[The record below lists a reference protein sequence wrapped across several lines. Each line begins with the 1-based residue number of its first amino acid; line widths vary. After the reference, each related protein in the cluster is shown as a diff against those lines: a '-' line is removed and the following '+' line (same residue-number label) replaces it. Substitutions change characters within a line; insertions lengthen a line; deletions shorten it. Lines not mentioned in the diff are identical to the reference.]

1 MEKNKE
7 NEITVELGRIEKK
20 EYQAPQITELDVK
33 ETMGGSFEGRFETTS
48 YYDRNATS

>member
-20 EYQAPQITELDVK
+20 EYQTPQITELDVK
-33 ETMGGSFEGRFETTS
+33 DTMSGGNPSSTEGPHRTYMGTS
-48 YYDRNATS
+48 